1 MDSQNPWE
9 QLPYESD
16 RMYRDFK
23 HFLEMVPPRSVT
35 LLAKQQGVPGPRLRS
50 VARKYR
56 WKDRARAYDLC
67 AVVPDNMNA
76 EQKRMVGVLRQ
87 GLFAR
92 FQNLVAEGLLDL
104 DTPRTIRLLL
114 EVIAAERNYFY
125 QNAEQMPE
133 KLVNMTIEE
142 ILKMEAEEKRAN

>member
-23 HFLEMVPPRSVT
+23 LYLEMTPPRSVT
-35 LLAKQQGVPGPRLRS
+35 LLAKQNGVTGPALRAT
-50 VARKYR
+50 ARKYR

-67 AVVPDNMNA
+67 AVVPPHMNE
-76 EQKRMVGVLRQ
+76 EQRRMIGVLRQ

-104 DTPRTIRLLL
+104 DSTRTIRLIL
-114 EVIAAERNYFY
+114 EVIAAERQYFL
-125 QNAEQMPE
+125 QDVNKAPE
-133 KLVNMTIEE
+133 TLVNMTIEE
-142 ILKMEAEEKRAN
+142 ILKMEAEGKRAN